1 LSIKP
6 KYTLNYVYYIR
17 KITKLVTSKQKYTL
31 MIKKIK
37 QKITAI
43 LMVLSVFSVVAQDS
57 QVLSITTTVCN
68 SAASV
73 SMTGPFWNWDAA
85 AGPVATDNGDGSW
98 TFTFDPAPVADMEY
112 LLVVDGVQEDLVI
125 LRI

>member
-1 LSIKP
+1 
-6 KYTLNYVYYIR
+6 
-17 KITKLVTSKQKYTL
+17 

-57 QVLSITTTVCN
+57 QALSITTTVCN

-73 SMTGPFWNWDAA
+73 SMTGPFWSWDAT
-85 AGPVATDNGDGSW
+85 AGPVATDNGDG
-98 TFTFDPAPVADMEY
+98 
-112 LLVVDGVQEDLVI
+112 
-125 LRI
+125 